1 MTRECARVVE
11 MASGRHGGVRLVQV
25 TEPPARLE
33 QLTMETELRRQGYA
47 IVRPDR
53 SAAPLVRSAALHQHT
68 ALMCLEDSC
77 IEDGLLWT
85 RLLSQASPR
94 RHVAVVIRTGLA
106 LTDGWTGYAAAA
118 ANWADTVIGRG
129 RFQQARDR
137 FHSLATEAAIRK
149 VTVPDSLRNC
159 AAELAFWFGDRD
171 PPDFGVRDEP
181 GSIEL
186 GWRACSLWG
195 KGHLAAYAAMRARLE
210 CRARTVDV
218 GAQFWTALMHGLE
231 PRGEDGPHKL
241 ADVERWAGRADVPLR
256 MRAFARVISAR
267 GWKLRGDET
276 RCRQLVARIGA
287 IHVHGPEALVAR
299 GLITASRTLLPGVET
314 LVNDRSHMPT
324 AIELTTILRQFENA
338 PDEAS
343 ALAGGCAWLQAQG
356 DDIAVAIVC
365 ADGQRL
371 VAACGWKATD
381 LAGEIAGIRTGSR
394 EGCAVPIKYGGVHLG
409 SVVARCRDVDRDRIQ
424 RSAETLA
431 VVGGSAL
438 RSRLEV
444 IALREQQRD
453 CAPEIIG
460 RSPAIGDI
468 RAAVARAAATVFPV
482 FIEGESGTGK
492 ELVARALHRLSPR
505 RDRRFVAVNCA
516 ALTDELV
523 EAELFGHTRG
533 AFTGAV
539 GARTGLFEEAT
550 GGTLFLDEVS
560 ELSPR
565 AQAKLL
571 RVLQE
576 HEIRRLGENAPRR
589 IDVRVVAATNLAL
602 SEAVASGRFRDDLRF
617 RLAVVRLRLP
627 ALRDRLEDLPLLTHV
642 FWRKAMAETG
652 KRAVLG
658 ADALAGLGRHT
669 WPGNIRELQN
679 VISGLAVAAPV
690 HGRVTRR
697 HAAHVLGELS
707 QPDHVAIVPL
717 ETARLAFE
725 RRLVAAALARHAGR
739 RCAAAHDLGLTRQG
753 LAKALRRLGLA
764 GDEHAAGVA

>member
-1 MTRECARVVE
+1 

-25 TEPPARLE
+25 TGPPRRLE
-33 QLTMETELRRQGYA
+33 QLTMETELMRQGYT
-47 IVRPDR
+47 IVWPGR
-53 SAAPLVRSAALHQHT
+53 SATPVVRSATLHQHT
-68 ALMCLEDSC
+68 VLMCFGEACVEDS
-77 IEDGLLWT
+77 LLWIH
-85 RLLSQASPR
+85 LLSEASPR
-94 RHVAVVIRTGLA
+94 RHIAVVVGTGRVA
-106 LTDGWTGYAAAA
+106 AGGWNEYSAAGTI
-118 ANWADTVIGRG
+118 WADTAIGRG
-129 RFQQARDR
+129 RFQLARDR
-137 FHSLATEAAIRK
+137 LHSLATEAALRK
-149 VTVPDSLRNC
+149 APVPDSLRNC
-159 AAELAFWFGDRD
+159 AGELAFWFGDRD
-171 PPDFGVRDEP
+171 APDFGVRQEP

-195 KGHLAAYAAMRARLE
+195 KGHVAACAAMRARLE
-210 CRARTVDV
+210 CRARTGDP
-218 GAQFWTALMHGLE
+218 AARFWTTLINGLE
-231 PRGEDGPHKL
+231 PRGEDGPHRL
-241 ADVERWAGRADVPLR
+241 AEIEEWVDRTGVPCRSRAL
-256 MRAFARVISAR
+256 ARVICAR
-267 GWKLRGDET
+267 GWKLRGNGL
-276 RCRQLVARIGA
+276 RCRQLVAGIGG
-287 IHVHGPEALVAR
+287 INVRSPEALVAR
-299 GLITASRTLLPGVET
+299 GLITQSRTHLPGVET

-324 AIELTTILRQFENA
+324 ATELTTILRQFENA
-338 PDEAS
+338 PDEAA
-343 ALAGGCAWLQAQG
+343 ALAGGCSWLQAQG
-356 DDIAVAIVC
+356 DDIAVGIVC

-371 VAACGWKATD
+371 VAACGWKAAD
-381 LAGEIAGIRTGSR
+381 LAGEITAIRTGSR
-394 EGCAVPIKYGGVHLG
+394 DGCAVPIRYGGAHLG
-409 SVVARCRDVDRDRIQ
+409 SVVARCGEVDRDRIR

-431 VVGGSAL
+431 VVCGSAL
-438 RSRLEV
+438 RSRLEA
-444 IALREQQRD
+444 IALRDQQRD

-460 RSPAIGDI
+460 RSPAIADI

-482 FIEGESGTGK
+482 LIEGESGTGK

-516 ALTDELV
+516 ALTDDLV

-539 GARTGLFEEAT
+539 GARTGLFEEAS

-589 IDVRVVAATNLAL
+589 VDVRVVAATNLAL

-652 KRAVLG
+652 KRAALG

-717 ETARLAFE
+717 EAARIAFE

>member
-1 MTRECARVVE
+1 
-11 MASGRHGGVRLVQV
+11 
-25 TEPPARLE
+25 
-33 QLTMETELRRQGYA
+33 METELTRQGYA
-47 IVRPDR
+47 IVWPGRTSTP
-53 SAAPLVRSAALHQHT
+53 APRSAALHQHT
-68 ALMCLEDSC
+68 VLMCLDDSH
-77 IEDGLLWT
+77 IEDDVLWI

-94 RHVAVVIRTGLA
+94 RHIAVIARTGPV
-106 LTDGWTGYAAAA
+106 LTDGWTGYVAAGAD
-118 ANWADTVIGRG
+118 WADKAIGRG
-129 RFQQARDR
+129 QFQLARDR
-137 FHSLATEAAIRK
+137 LHSLAAEAALRK
-149 VTVPDSLRNC
+149 VDVPDSLRIC
-159 AAELAFWFGDRD
+159 AAEVAFWSGDRD
-171 PPDFGVRDEP
+171 PPDFGAGHDQC
-181 GSIEL
+181 SIEL
-186 GWRACSLWG
+186 GWRACSVWG
-195 KGHLAAYAAMRARLE
+195 KGHLAACTAMRARLE
-210 CRARTVDV
+210 CRARAGDG
-218 GAQFWTALMHGLE
+218 GAQFWTTLMHALE
-231 PRGEDGPHKL
+231 PRCEQGPYRL
-241 ADVERWAGRADVPLR
+241 AEVERWVGRADVPFR
-256 MRAFARVISAR
+256 RRALAAIICAR
-267 GWKLRGDET
+267 GWKLRGNGT
-276 RCRQLVARIGA
+276 RCRQLIAAIGA
-287 IHVHGPEALVAR
+287 INIQGPEALVAR
-299 GLITASRTLLPGVET
+299 GLITDCRTLLPGVET
-314 LVNDRSHMPT
+314 FVNDRSHMPT
-324 AIELTTILRQFENA
+324 AVELTTILRQFENA
-338 PDEAS
+338 PDEAA

-356 DDIAVAIVC
+356 DGIAVGIVC

-371 VAACGWKATD
+371 VSACGWKAAD
-381 LAGEIAGIRTGSR
+381 LSGEIARIRAGSQ
-394 EGCAVPIKYGGVHLG
+394 EGCAVPIRYGGVHLG
-409 SVVARCRDVDRDRIQ
+409 SVVARFRDVDRDRIQ

-431 VVGGSAL
+431 VVCGSAL
-438 RSRLEV
+438 RSRLEA
-444 IALREQQRD
+444 IALRDQQRD

-460 RSPAIGDI
+460 RSPAIADV
-468 RAAVARAAATVFPV
+468 RAAVARAAGTVFPV
-482 FIEGESGTGK
+482 LIEGESGTGK

-539 GARTGLFEEAT
+539 GARTGLFEEAS

-589 IDVRVVAATNLAL
+589 IDVRVVAATNLPL

-642 FWRKAMAETG
+642 FWRKALAETG
-652 KRAVLG
+652 KRAVLS
-658 ADALAGLGRHT
+658 ADALAGLGRHS

-697 HAAHVLGELS
+697 HAAHVLSELS

-739 RCAAAHDLGLTRQG
+739 RGAAAHDLGLTRQG
-753 LAKALRRLGLA
+753 LAKALRRLGLT

>member
-1 MTRECARVVE
+1 
-11 MASGRHGGVRLVQV
+11 
-25 TEPPARLE
+25 
-33 QLTMETELRRQGYA
+33 
-47 IVRPDR
+47 
-53 SAAPLVRSAALHQHT
+53 
-68 ALMCLEDSC
+68 
-77 IEDGLLWT
+77 
-85 RLLSQASPR
+85 
-94 RHVAVVIRTGLA
+94 
-106 LTDGWTGYAAAA
+106 
-118 ANWADTVIGRG
+118 
-129 RFQQARDR
+129 
-137 FHSLATEAAIRK
+137 
-149 VTVPDSLRNC
+149 
-159 AAELAFWFGDRD
+159 
-171 PPDFGVRDEP
+171 
-181 GSIEL
+181 
-186 GWRACSLWG
+186 
-195 KGHLAAYAAMRARLE
+195 
-210 CRARTVDV
+210 
-218 GAQFWTALMHGLE
+218 
-231 PRGEDGPHKL
+231 
-241 ADVERWAGRADVPLR
+241 
-256 MRAFARVISAR
+256 
-267 GWKLRGDET
+267 
-276 RCRQLVARIGA
+276 
-287 IHVHGPEALVAR
+287 
-299 GLITASRTLLPGVET
+299 
-314 LVNDRSHMPT
+314 
-324 AIELTTILRQFENA
+324 
-338 PDEAS
+338 
-343 ALAGGCAWLQAQG
+343 
-356 DDIAVAIVC
+356 
-365 ADGQRL
+365 
-371 VAACGWKATD
+371 
-381 LAGEIAGIRTGSR
+381 
-394 EGCAVPIKYGGVHLG
+394 VHLG
-409 SVVARCRDVDRDRIQ
+409 SVVARCREIDRERIQ

-431 VVGGSAL
+431 VVCGSAL

-444 IALREQQRD
+444 IALRDQERD

-460 RSPAIGDI
+460 RSPAVADI
-468 RAAVARAAATVFPV
+468 RAAVARAAATVFPTL
-482 FIEGESGTGK
+482 IEGESGTGK

-516 ALTDELV
+516 ALTDDLV

-539 GARTGLFEEAT
+539 GARTGLFEEAS

-576 HEIRRLGENAPRR
+576 HEIRRLGENVPRR
-589 IDVRVVAATNLAL
+589 IDVRVVAATNLPL

-697 HAAHVLGELS
+697 HAAHVLSEIS
-707 QPDHVAIVPL
+707 QPDHVTIVPL

-739 RCAAAHDLGLTRQG
+739 RGAAAHDLGLTRQG